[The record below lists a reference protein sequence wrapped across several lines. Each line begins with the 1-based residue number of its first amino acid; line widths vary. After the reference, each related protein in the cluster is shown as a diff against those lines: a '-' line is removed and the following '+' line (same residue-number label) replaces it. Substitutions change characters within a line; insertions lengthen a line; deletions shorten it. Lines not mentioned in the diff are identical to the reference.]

1 MRWMETVSG
10 LEVEVDQLREE
21 LVQKER
27 DQIRLIKKIEELE
40 VAHEVS
46 SMQNSILDKSE
57 IEEVRKTLEE
67 ERQRYTAERSNDQ
80 QRIKKLEKALK
91 IFYRTMHDQVQ
102 KNKNPIIPFD
112 LNQSPNQNPKP
123 SKPKK
128 SAPNSKPKKKP
139 ALIQKRPRNAI
150 IEEQKQ
156 DFDVIA
162 TPMEVAKDDNESS
175 L

>member
-1 MRWMETVSG
+1 METVSG

-80 QRIKKLEKALK
+80 QRIKNLKKLSKYFIAQCMIKSRKTK
-91 IFYRTMHDQVQ
+91 IQ
-102 KNKNPIIPFD
+102 
-112 LNQSPNQNPKP
+112 
-123 SKPKK
+123 
-128 SAPNSKPKKKP
+128 
-139 ALIQKRPRNAI
+139 
-150 IEEQKQ
+150 
-156 DFDVIA
+156 
-162 TPMEVAKDDNESS
+162 
-175 L
+175 